1 MPDRQQ
7 PLHIFSGL
15 VKAIDWYDVSLQT
28 ILETFN
34 LASFNRTQSMI
45 LVHIAREIKRPSEIA
60 REMGTTRQ
68 NIHAMANQLIESRII
83 KQVDDPLDGR
93 AKLYEFSDDAIELRD
108 TVLHILSHLDSV
120 LAARV
125 GTETVQALHKAFSVD
140 WGFYVTE
147 APESVI
153 GSG

>member
-1 MPDRQQ
+1 MVSRQQ
-7 PLHIFSGL
+7 PLRIFSGL

-28 ILETFN
+28 ILENFN

-68 NIHAMANQLIESRII
+68 NIHAMANQLIESHII

-125 GTETVQALHKAFSVD
+125 GTDTVQALHKAFSVD
-140 WGFYVTE
+140 WGSYVTE